1 MRLSGTGLH
10 LIVNA
15 PSSFQLFKSVS
26 AAHCLARGFIA
37 SIASPYSAST
47 TYITPPR
54 LDQRCQRS
62 CSSSIRSNKS
72 PLFGNFSTQVRMA
85 STLTLP
91 KLPIFEAIASH
102 NPQSTAVIHCLSR
115 RTFKYGE
122 LLPDVSRVRDRI
134 LEAAGKSDIRGERV
148 AFLIENSYD
157 YVVTYLAVLASH
169 AIALPLSPPFPAPEL
184 QYILSQSGAILL
196 LHSSKYASKVD
207 EVLNTS
213 SKELDVTPSPTP
225 VELPKHYG
233 AISETFEPVELVEDE
248 VEGAGMM
255 LYTSGTTNRPKGVL
269 LPESALTAQARALIE
284 AWKYSPSDRLLHVL
298 PLHHIHGTVN
308 ALLTPLFAGSSI
320 EFLFPFNA
328 DTVWHR
334 FASPFLDSPQVAAAV
349 KEANSEANNV
359 SHAVKPNGVV
369 NSVKA
374 NGIAKPNG
382 IINSVAHPIVKT
394 NGFHPVAEPNGIVT
408 PITETNGTTTPA
420 LELGGFGNPASS
432 EISRLAAVISQL
444 AVEVN
449 NLAAKI
455 NQPSQPLA
463 LTNGLNHA
471 ISQQANG
478 NIPSPALSA
487 KGFDTPIASTN
498 GVTTPVAEPVAP
510 VKQPEPPK
518 ASAPAPAPVEEK
530 YKNMSRVKI
539 TFFTV
544 VPTVYTRLLST
555 HKTLSPAAAEAGR
568 IAISPEHMRVSISG
582 SAALPTPVK
591 RAWRDLSRGNVLLE
605 RYGMT
610 EVGMAL
616 SCGLDFGDRVDG
628 SVGWPLPGVEAR
640 LVDSETGILVEDDF
654 SLDGDVK
661 ERSGEI
667 QLRGKNVFREYWAN
681 PTATA
686 KEFVPADDGKGPWFK
701 TGDVAVRRPVPTAGN
716 AVSGEWAQG
725 PMYFI
730 LGRQSA
736 DIIKSGGEKVSA
748 LEVERELLS
757 LPEISEA
764 AVVAVPSGKWGQKVG
779 AVLIH
784 SPEFIR
790 EHPAWRPMDMRRAL
804 KGRLA
809 NYKIPQVLRVVEHI
823 PRNAMGKI
831 NKKNLLKEVF
841 LDDFSGDE
849 M

>member
-1 MRLSGTGLH
+1 
-10 LIVNA
+10 
-15 PSSFQLFKSVS
+15 
-26 AAHCLARGFIA
+26 
-37 SIASPYSAST
+37 
-47 TYITPPR
+47 
-54 LDQRCQRS
+54 
-62 CSSSIRSNKS
+62 
-72 PLFGNFSTQVRMA
+72 MA
-85 STLTLP
+85 STLSLP
-91 KLPIFEAIASH
+91 KLPIFDAIASH
-102 NPQSTAVIHCLSR
+102 NPQSTAVVHCLSR

-134 LEAAGKSDIRGERV
+134 LAAAGKSDIRGERV
-148 AFLIENSYD
+148 AFLVENSYD
-157 YVVTYLAVLASH
+157 YVVTFLAVLAAH

-184 QYILSQSGAILL
+184 QYILSQSQAILL
-196 LHSSKYASKVD
+196 LHSPKYASKVN
-207 EVLNTS
+207 EILTTPS
-213 SKELDVTPSPTP
+213 LELDVNPSPTP
-225 VELPKHYG
+225 VELPKHLG
-233 AISETFEPVELVEDE
+233 AISETFEPVSLLEDHN

-284 AWKYSPSDRLLHVL
+284 AWRYSPSDRLLHVL

-328 DTVWHR
+328 DAVWRR
-334 FASPFLDSPQVAAAV
+334 FATPFVDSPQVAAATV
-349 KEANSEANNV
+349 KTNGVAQP
-359 SHAVKPNGVV
+359 VKTNGVV
-369 NSVKA
+369 RPLKI

-382 IINSVAHPIVKT
+382 LNGVNGIAHPVLKT
-394 NGFHPVAEPNGIVT
+394 NGFHLPAS
-408 PITETNGTTTPA
+408 ETNGTTTPTTETNGTSTPA
-420 LELGGFGNPASS
+420 VELNGFGHPGSS

-449 NLAAKI
+449 NLATKI
-455 NQPSQPLA
+455 SQPAPPAA
-463 LTNGLNHA
+463 LTNGINHA
-471 ISQQANG
+471 IAQQTNG
-478 NIPSPALSA
+478 VAQSPAVSTN
-487 KGFDTPIASTN
+487 GFNTPIASTN
-498 GVTTPVAEPVAP
+498 GVTTPIAETHAA

-518 ASAPAPAPVEEK
+518 ATAGPSSEDK

-555 HKTLSPAAAEAGR
+555 HKTLPANVAEAGR

-591 RAWRDLSRGNVLLE
+591 RAWKDLSRGNVLLE

-616 SCGLDFGDRVDG
+616 SCGLDYIDRVDG

-640 LVDSETGILVEDDF
+640 LVDTETGTVIEDETSDPSVE
-654 SLDGDVK
+654 GK

-667 QLRGKNVFREYWAN
+667 QLRGANVFREYWAN
-681 PTATA
+681 PTATS
-686 KEFVPADDGKGPWFK
+686 KEFIPADDGKGPWFK
-701 TGDVAVRRPVPTAGN
+701 TGDVAVRRPVATAGHGT
-716 AVSGEWAQG
+716 SGAWAQG

-757 LPEISEA
+757 LSEISEA

-784 SPEFIR
+784 SS
-790 EHPAWRPMDMRRAL
+790 EHLAHSPSWKPLDMRRAL

-809 NYKIPQVLRVVEHI
+809 NYKIPQVLRIVDHI

-831 NKKNLLKEVF
+831 NKKDLLRKVF

>member
-15 PSSFQLFKSVS
+15 PSSFQLFRSVS
-26 AAHCLARGFIA
+26 AAHCLTRGFIA
-37 SIASPYSAST
+37 SITSIASPYT
-47 TYITPPR
+47 TYITPR

-62 CSSSIRSNKS
+62 CSSSIRSTKS
-72 PLFGNFSTQVRMA
+72 PLFGNFTTKVRMA

-102 NPQSTAVIHCLSR
+102 NPQSTAIVHCLSR

-207 EVLNTS
+207 EVLNTP

-225 VELPKHYG
+225 IELPKHFG
-233 AISETFEPVELVEDE
+233 AISETFEPVELVEDDA
-248 VEGAGMM
+248 EGAGMM

-269 LPESALTAQARALIE
+269 LPESALTAQAQALIE

-308 ALLTPLFAGSSI
+308 AVLTPLFAGSSI

-328 DTVWHR
+328 DTVWRR

-349 KEANSEANNV
+349 KANGV
-359 SHAVKPNGVV
+359 SHAVKTNGITNGV
-369 NSVKA
+369 KT

-382 IINSVAHPIVKT
+382 ITNGIAHPVVKT

-432 EISRLAAVISQL
+432 EISRLAAVISHL
-444 AVEVN
+444 AAEVN

-455 NQPSQPLA
+455 SQPSQPLA

-471 ISQQANG
+471 ISQQVNG
-478 NIPSPALSA
+478 AIPSPALSA

-498 GVTTPVAEPVAP
+498 GVTTPVAEPAVP
-510 VKQPEPPK
+510 VKQPEPPR
-518 ASAPAPAPVEEK
+518 ATAPATEDK

-555 HKTLSPAAAEAGR
+555 HKTLPPAAAEAGR

-591 RAWRDLSRGNVLLE
+591 RAWRELSRGNVLLE

-654 SLDGDVK
+654 SLDPEASGEVK

-686 KEFVPADDGKGPWFK
+686 KEFVPSDDGKGPWFK

-779 AVLIH
+779 AVIIH
-784 SPEFIR
+784 SPEYLR
-790 EHPAWRPMDMRRAL
+790 DHVAWRPLDMRRAL

-831 NKKNLLKEVF
+831 NKKDLLRKVF

>member
-1 MRLSGTGLH
+1 MRLSSTGLR

-15 PSSFQLFKSVS
+15 PSSYQLLLRSISAANYLAPCSIVS
-26 AAHCLARGFIA
+26 AAA
-37 SIASPYSAST
+37 SIY
-47 TYITPPR
+47 TPAIVPR
-54 LDQRCQRS
+54 P
-62 CSSSIRSNKS
+62 CSSPNRSP
-72 PLFGNFSTQVRMA
+72 PLFGKYTIRTVSSMA

-91 KLPIFEAIASH
+91 KLPIFEAIAGH
-102 NPQSTAVIHCLSR
+102 NPQSTAIVHCLSR

-122 LLPDVSRVRDRI
+122 LLPDVCRVRDRI
-134 LEAAGKSDIRGERV
+134 FDAAGKSDIRGERV

-157 YVVTYLAVLASH
+157 YVVTYLAILAAH

-184 QYILSQSGAILL
+184 QYILSHSQAILL
-196 LHSSKYASKVD
+196 LHSPKYAAKVD
-207 EVLNTS
+207 EVLTTP

-225 VELPKHYG
+225 VELPKHLG
-233 AISETFEPVELVEDE
+233 AISETFETVTLVEDE
-248 VEGAGMM
+248 DVEGAGMM

-308 ALLTPLFAGSSI
+308 AVLTPLLAGSSI

-328 DTVWHR
+328 DTVWRR
-334 FASPFLDSPQVAAAV
+334 FASPFLNSPEVIAATAKTNGVTHAV
-349 KEANSEANNV
+349 KTNGVVNGIAHPLKANGIS
-359 SHAVKPNGVV
+359 KPNGV
-369 NSVKA
+369 
-374 NGIAKPNG
+374 P
-382 IINSVAHPIVKT
+382 HPVKT
-394 NGFHPVAEPNGIVT
+394 NGFQPPIVEANGTYTPV
-408 PITETNGTTTPA
+408 TETNGTTTPA
-420 LELGGFGNPASS
+420 TELNGFGQPITS
-432 EISRLAAVISQL
+432 EISRLAAVISHL
-444 AVEVN
+444 AAEVN

-455 NQPSQPLA
+455 SQPVA
-463 LTNGLNHA
+463 LTNGLNHV
-471 ISQQANG
+471 ISQQTNG
-478 NIPSPALSA
+478 VAASPALSA
-487 KGFDTPIASTN
+487 NGFNTPIVETN
-498 GVTTPVAEPVAP
+498 GLTTPIVES
-510 VKQPEPPK
+510 VKQAEPPK
-518 ASAPAPAPVEEK
+518 SVPASAPVESLENEAK
-530 YKNMSRVKI
+530 YKNMSRVKV

-555 HKTLSPAAAEAGR
+555 HKTLPPSVAEAGR

-591 RAWRDLSRGNVLLE
+591 RAWKDLSRGNVLLE

-640 LVDSETGILVEDDF
+640 LVDNETGVVIEDTPATAD
-654 SLDGDVK
+654 SAEDQPLQENGEKK
-661 ERSGEI
+661 EHSGEI
-667 QLRGKNVFREYWAN
+667 QLRGANVFREYWAN

-701 TGDVAVRRPVPTAGN
+701 TGDVAVRRPVPSAGN
-716 AVSGEWAQG
+716 GVSGEWAQG

-779 AVLIH
+779 AVVIH
-784 SPEFIR
+784 SPEYVR
-790 EHPAWRPMDMRRAL
+790 DHGAWRPLDMRRAL

-831 NKKNLLKEVF
+831 NKKDLLRKVF

>member
-1 MRLSGTGLH
+1 MRLSGTGLR

-15 PSSFQLFKSVS
+15 SSSSHLFRSVS
-26 AAHCLARGFIA
+26 AAHSLSCCFIA
-37 SIASPYSAST
+37 SVAPLSTYTTPPVPVPCLFPVSNRASPLLGKYT
-47 TYITPPR
+47 TH
-54 LDQRCQRS
+54 
-62 CSSSIRSNKS
+62 
-72 PLFGNFSTQVRMA
+72 VRMA

-102 NPQSTAVIHCLSR
+102 NPQSTAVVHCLSR

-122 LLPDVSRVRDRI
+122 LLPDISRTRDRI
-134 LEAAGKSDIRGERV
+134 LEAAGRPDIRGERV

-157 YVVTYLAVLASH
+157 YVVTYLAILAAH

-184 QYILSQSGAILL
+184 QYILSHSQAILL
-196 LHSSKYASKVD
+196 LHSPKYASKVD
-207 EVLNTS
+207 EVLTTPS
-213 SKELDVTPSPTP
+213 RELDVTPHPTP
-225 VELPKHYG
+225 VELPKRLG
-233 AISETFEPVELVEDE
+233 AISETFEPVELVEDNDA
-248 VEGAGMM
+248 EGAGMM

-269 LPESALTAQARALIE
+269 LPESALTAQAQALIK
-284 AWKYSPSDRLLHVL
+284 AWHYSPADRLLHVL

-308 ALLTPLFAGSSI
+308 AVLTPLFAGSSI

-328 DTVWHR
+328 DTVWRR
-334 FASPFLDSPQVAAAV
+334 FANPFLDSPQVAAATA
-349 KEANSEANNV
+349 KTTGV
-359 SHAVKPNGVV
+359 SHAVKTNGVT
-369 NSVKA
+369 NSIAHPIKA

-382 IINSVAHPIVKT
+382 ITNGFAHPALKT
-394 NGFHPVAEPNGIVT
+394 NGFHPPTAEANGVIT
-408 PITETNGTTTPA
+408 PVTETNGTTTPA
-420 LELGGFGNPASS
+420 MELSGFDHPASS
-432 EISRLAAVISQL
+432 EISRLAAVITHL
-444 AVEVN
+444 AAEVN

-455 NQPSQPLA
+455 GQPGA

-471 ISQQANG
+471 ISQQTNSVA
-478 NIPSPALSA
+478 PSPALSA
-487 KGFDTPIASTN
+487 NGFETPIASTN
-498 GVTTPVAEPVAP
+498 GVTTPVAES

-518 ASAPAPAPVEEK
+518 ATAPAITGSSSEDK
-530 YKNMSRVKI
+530 YKHMSRVKI

-544 VPTVYTRLLST
+544 VPTVYTRLLSI
-555 HKTLSPAAAEAGR
+555 HKTLPPAVAEAGR

-591 RAWRDLSRGNVLLE
+591 RAWKDLSRGNVLLE

-616 SCGLDFGDRVDG
+616 SCGLDYGDRVDG

-640 LVDSETGILVEDDF
+640 LVDTETGTVVEDDF
-654 SLDGDVK
+654 EAAEADGK

-701 TGDVAVRRPVPTAGN
+701 TGDVAVRRTVPTAGSG
-716 AVSGEWAQG
+716 VSGDWAQG

-779 AVLIH
+779 AVIIH
-784 SPEFIR
+784 SPEYLR
-790 EHPAWRPMDMRRAL
+790 EHAAWRPMDMRRAL

-831 NKKNLLKEVF
+831 NKKDLLRKVF

>member
-26 AAHCLARGFIA
+26 AARCLARGLIA
-37 SIASPYSAST
+37 SITPIASPYSTGT

-54 LDQRCQRS
+54 VEQRCQRS
-62 CSSSIRSNKS
+62 GSSSIRSNKS
-72 PLFGNFSTQVRMA
+72 PLFGNFNTQVRMA

-102 NPQSTAVIHCLSR
+102 NPQSTAVVHCLSR

-207 EVLNTS
+207 EVLNTP
-213 SKELDVTPSPTP
+213 SKELDVIPSPTP
-225 VELPKHYG
+225 IELPKHYG
-233 AISETFEPVELVEDE
+233 AISETFEPVELVEDK

-349 KEANSEANNV
+349 KANTEANGVPHPA
-359 SHAVKPNGVV
+359 KPSGFINIV
-369 NSVKA
+369 
-374 NGIAKPNG
+374 NGIAKPSG
-382 IINSVAHPIVKT
+382 ITNSIAHPVVKT

-420 LELGGFGNPASS
+420 LELGGFSNPTST

-471 ISQQANG
+471 ISQQAN
-478 NIPSPALSA
+478 
-487 KGFDTPIASTN
+487 
-498 GVTTPVAEPVAP
+498 VTEPTAP

-518 ASAPAPAPVEEK
+518 ARAPAPAPTEEK

-555 HKTLSPAAAEAGR
+555 HKTLSPAVAEAGR

-654 SLDGDVK
+654 SLDGEGK

-701 TGDVAVRRPVPTAGN
+701 TGDVAVRRPVPTAGH

-779 AVLIH
+779 AVIIH

-849 M
+849 IAI

>member
-15 PSSFQLFKSVS
+15 PSSSSSLLFRSFSATHRISGCFITSAFNPVATYTS
-26 AAHCLARGFIA
+26 AAAHVPRPCP
-37 SIASPYSAST
+37 SPN
-47 TYITPPR
+47 PPN
-54 LDQRCQRS
+54 LS
-62 CSSSIRSNKS
+62 S
-72 PLFGNFSTQVRMA
+72 PLHHFGKYTTTHVRMA

-102 NPQSTAVIHCLSR
+102 NPQSTAIVHCLSR

-122 LLPDVSRVRDRI
+122 LLPDVSRARDRI

-157 YVVTYLAVLASH
+157 YVVTYLAILAAH

-184 QYILSQSGAILL
+184 QYILSQSQAILL
-196 LHSSKYASKVD
+196 LHSPKYAAKVD
-207 EVLNTS
+207 EVLSTP

-225 VELPKHYG
+225 VELPKRLG
-233 AISETFEPVELVEDE
+233 AISETFEPVTLLEDDDA
-248 VEGAGMM
+248 EGAGMM

-269 LPESALTAQARALIE
+269 LPETALTAQARALIE
-284 AWKYSPSDRLLHVL
+284 AWKYAPSDRLLHVL

-308 ALLTPLFAGSSI
+308 AVLTPLFAGSSI

-328 DTVWHR
+328 DTVWRR

-349 KEANSEANNV
+349 AKTTEIPEPVKTNGLANSVAR
-359 SHAVKPNGVV
+359 PI
-369 NSVKA
+369 KA

-382 IINSVAHPIVKT
+382 ITNGLPQPVVKT
-394 NGFHPVAEPNGIVT
+394 DGFNNPIIEANGNITPV
-408 PITETNGTTTPA
+408 TETNGTTTPS
-420 LELGGFGNPASS
+420 LELSGFGQPVSS
-432 EISRLAAVISQL
+432 EISRLAAVISHL
-444 AVEVN
+444 AAEVN

-455 NQPSQPLA
+455 SQPSQPVA
-463 LTNGLNHA
+463 LTNGLNQA
-471 ISQQANG
+471 ISQQTTNAA
-478 NIPSPALSA
+478 PSPALSA
-487 KGFDTPIASTN
+487 NGFDTPIASTN
-498 GVTTPVAEPVAP
+498 GLSTPIVETAP

-518 ASAPAPAPVEEK
+518 PAVKSDPVDEAK
-530 YKNMSRVKI
+530 YKNLSRVKI

-555 HKTLSPAAAEAGR
+555 HKTLPANVAEAGR

-591 RAWRDLSRGNVLLE
+591 RAWKDLSRGNVLLE

-640 LVDSETGILVEDDF
+640 LVDNETSTIITDDLPPLED
-654 SLDGDVK
+654 GK

-667 QLRGKNVFREYWAN
+667 QLRGANVFREYWAN

-686 KEFVPADDGKGPWFK
+686 KEFIPSDDGKGPWFK
-701 TGDVAVRRPVPTAGN
+701 TGDVAVRRPSTTAGTG
-716 AVSGEWAQG
+716 VSGEWAQG
-725 PMYFI
+725 PLYYI

-779 AVLIH
+779 AVVIH
-784 SPEFIR
+784 SPGY
-790 EHPAWRPMDMRRAL
+790 PSWRPLDMRRAL

-823 PRNAMGKI
+823 PRNAMGKV
-831 NKKNLLKEVF
+831 NKKNLLQKVF